1 MKKTMYLF
9 LPLLLILVTAAI
21 SYPQD
26 IARLSSTKVSDVYE
40 PYTADEWIVSP
51 NEEPYGSD
59 DKYDPKECDIY
70 GVISCYDNNYLR
82 VDILLTNSISFDWLT
97 VYAIK
102 LEYEGMNEYYTYHTD
117 SKELIY
123 EKEVD
128 GKIVKTES
136 ISSVNGKDVAGV
148 SNSGDNDDADVYFI
162 INKDKHIGGEKGKR
176 YYLTCKFFSG
186 YMSVDDE
193 LTIADQTI
201 PVELEFEF

>member
-1 MKKTMYLF
+1 MKKTLYLF
-9 LPLLLILVTAAI
+9 LPLLLILVTAEI
-21 SYPQD
+21 CYPQNA
-26 IARLSSTKVSDVYE
+26 ARRMSTKVSDVFE
-40 PYTADEWIVSP
+40 PYTADDWIISP
-51 NEEPYGSD
+51 NEEPNGPD
-59 DKYDPKECDIY
+59 DEYDPEECDIY
-70 GVISCYDNNYLR
+70 GVISCYDNNHLR
-82 VDILLTNSISFDWLT
+82 VDILLTNNISFDWLT

-128 GKIVKTES
+128 GKIVKTER
-136 ISSVNGKDVAGV
+136 ISSENGKDVAGV
-148 SNSGDNDDADVYFI
+148 SNSGEKDNADVYFI

-186 YMSVDDE
+186 YMSTDNE
-193 LTIADQTI
+193 LTIADETI